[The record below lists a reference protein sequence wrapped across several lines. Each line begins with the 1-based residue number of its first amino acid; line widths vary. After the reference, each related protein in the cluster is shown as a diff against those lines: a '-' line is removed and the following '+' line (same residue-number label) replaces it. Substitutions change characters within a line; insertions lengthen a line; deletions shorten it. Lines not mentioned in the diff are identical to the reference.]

1 VYFHLSF
8 NAVKIQN
15 AFGLLDQN
23 KDGALDLKEFSK
35 VGIPGKSDTA
45 PCPRIITDLRKKG
58 NLCSLAI
65 GQILPETGFSV

>member
-1 VYFHLSF
+1 MYFHLSF

-45 PCPRIITDLRKKG
+45 PCPRIITDLRQPVVSGHWSDPPG
-58 NLCSLAI
+58 NRFFGI
-65 GQILPETGFSV
+65 IL